1 MDQLLT
7 QLLNTGGPLGIIAA
21 VMIITTVVGLWVRQK
36 GILSV
41 GENSKLVSK
50 DRLSS
55 IDNQL
60 GAIDSRLT
68 SVESDLRNR
77 PTREEIHALEIA
89 VTKIDG
95 RIDGVVSVT
104 NATNH
109 AVNRIEEYMLR
120 SNHAAKGK

>member
-7 QLLNTGGPLGIIAA
+7 DLLNSDGPFGIVAA
-21 VMIITTVVGLWVRQK
+21 VMIVTTVVGLWFRQK
-36 GILSV
+36 GMLSV

-77 PTREEIHALEIA
+77 PTRDEIQALEIA

-95 RIDGVVSVT
+95 RINGVVGVT

-109 AVNRIEEYMLR
+109 AVNRIEEHMLR
-120 SNHAAKGK
+120 GSHIAKGK